1 MAAHPASAGS
11 VRHVPTRTCVAC
23 RTTRPKRE
31 LVRIV
36 RTPTGTLVADE
47 TGRLAG
53 RGAYVCRTA
62 ACLTIANTKGSL
74 SRALKTAVPA
84 VLLASIDLA
93 AGTPHDTI
101 EGGARG
107 QE

>member
-1 MAAHPASAGS
+1 M
-11 VRHVPTRTCVAC
+11 AC
-23 RTTRPKRE
+23 RTARPKRD

-36 RTPTGTLVADE
+36 RTPDGRIVLDD

-62 ACLTIANTKGSL
+62 ACLTIANTKSAL
-74 SRALKTAVPA
+74 SRALETPVPTA
-84 VLLASIDLA
+84 LLASIPLGSD
-93 AGTPHDTI
+93 PKHDI

>member
-1 MAAHPASAGS
+1 
-11 VRHVPTRTCVAC
+11 VPTRTCVAC
-23 RTTRPKRE
+23 RTSRPKRE
-31 LVRIV
+31 LIRIV
-36 RTPTGTLVADE
+36 RTPDGRIVVDE

-62 ACLTIANTKGSL
+62 GCLTIANTKGAL
-74 SRALKTAVPA
+74 SRALETPVPTA
-84 VLLASIDLA
+84 LIASIDL
-93 AGTPHDTI
+93 GTGKHHHTI

>member
-1 MAAHPASAGS
+1 MTE
-11 VRHVPTRTCVAC
+11 RRIPTRTCVAC
-23 RTTRPKRE
+23 RTSRPKRE

-36 RTPTGTLVADE
+36 RTPDGTVVVDD

-62 ACLTIANTKGSL
+62 ACLTIANTRGAL
-74 SRALKTAVPA
+74 SRALETTVPTA
-84 VLLASIDLA
+84 LLASIEL
-93 AGTPHDTI
+93 GTDTHHDTI

>member
-1 MAAHPASAGS
+1 M
-11 VRHVPTRTCVAC
+11 PTRTCVAC
-23 RTTRPKRE
+23 RTSRPKRD

-36 RTPTGTLVADE
+36 RTPDGRIVLDE
-47 TGRLAG
+47 SGRLAG

-62 ACLTIANTKGSL
+62 GCLTIANTKGAL
-74 SRALKTAVPA
+74 TRALESPVPTA
-84 VLLASIDLA
+84 LLASIDL
-93 AGTPHDTI
+93 GTGQHHDDI

>member
-1 MAAHPASAGS
+1 MGTDAGS
-11 VRHVPTRTCVAC
+11 PRVPTRTCVAC
-23 RTTRPKRE
+23 RTPRPKRD

-36 RTPTGTLVADE
+36 RTPDGRVVLDE

-62 ACLTIANTKGSL
+62 SCLTIANTRSAL
-74 SRALKTAVPA
+74 SRALDTPVPTALIASVP
-84 VLLASIDLA
+84 L
-93 AGTPHDTI
+93 GTAYNDDI

>member
-1 MAAHPASAGS
+1 M
-11 VRHVPTRTCVAC
+11 AC
-23 RTTRPKRE
+23 RTVRPKRD

-36 RTPTGTLVADE
+36 RTPDGRIVLDD

-62 ACLTIANTKGSL
+62 GCLTIANTKSAL
-74 SRALKTAVPA
+74 SRALETSVPTA
-84 VLLASIDLA
+84 LLASIDL
-93 AGTPHDTI
+93 GTGKQHDDI

>member
-1 MAAHPASAGS
+1 M
-11 VRHVPTRTCVAC
+11 CVAC
-23 RTTRPKRE
+23 RASRPKRE

-36 RTPTGTLVADE
+36 RTPDGRVMLDE

-62 ACLTIANTKGSL
+62 ACLTIANSKGAL
-74 SRALKTAVPA
+74 SRALETSVPTA
-84 VLLASIDLA
+84 LLASVPL
-93 AGTPHDTI
+93 GQHHHDTI

>member
-1 MAAHPASAGS
+1 
-11 VRHVPTRTCVAC
+11 VAC
-23 RTTRPKRE
+23 RTARPKRD

-36 RTPTGTLVADE
+36 RTPDGRVVVDD

-62 ACLTIANTKGSL
+62 ACLTIANTRSAL
-74 SRALKTAVPA
+74 SRALDTPVPTA
-84 VLLASIDLA
+84 LLASVDLGGAATID
-93 AGTPHDTI
+93 TN